1 MGHRAGALVLRRE
14 DDGQILCERCVLAD
28 TLWRRMRGLLGR
40 RELEPGEGIVLR
52 PSWSVHTFF
61 MRFAIDVV
69 FVDADQVVSKVVGT
83 LRPWRTATC
92 RGARDVI
99 ELRAGECARLGLA
112 SGDRLAWAAQ
122 PGRRPPAVAEQS
134 SNGRGPDYA
143 TRKNS
148 RTRVLLGTGDDRFLR
163 LARFLLARHHFD
175 VEATKR
181 LAKTVDLVERHHSD
195 VVVIDATDSL
205 ADAARTVAAMEALH
219 PNVGVIVVCDGRPPR
234 WTTGL
239 KVTEKWAS
247 LESLADDIRVLAD
260 DARAR
265 S

>member
-1 MGHRAGALVLRRE
+1 VGHRAGALVLRRE
-14 DDGQILCERCVLAD
+14 DDGEVLSERCVLAD

-40 RELEPGEGIVLR
+40 RQLDPGEGIVLR

-69 FVDADQVVSKVVGT
+69 FVDADQVVVKVVGN

-92 RGARDVI
+92 RGARDVV
-99 ELRAGECARLGLA
+99 ELRAGEAARLGLA
-112 SGDRLAWAAQ
+112 TGDRLAWAARS
-122 PGRRPPAVAEQS
+122 GSPPAAS
-134 SNGRGPDYA
+134 AATNGGIRRSGVS
-143 TRKNS
+143 RNG
-148 RTRVLLGTGDDRFLR
+148 RTRVLLGTSDDRFLR
-163 LARFLLARHHFD
+163 LARFLLARDDFD

-181 LAKTVDLVERHHSD
+181 LSKTVDLVERHGSD

-205 ADAARTVAAMEALH
+205 ADAARTVAAVEALH
-219 PNVGVIVVCDGRPPR
+219 PGTAVMVVCDGEPPR

-239 KVTEKWAS
+239 KVTEKWAA
-247 LESLADDIRVLAD
+247 LESLSDDIRNLAA
-260 DARAR
+260 DAGTR